1 MAATDPLITPED
13 VAARLGVEP
22 YEDDLER
29 DQVAVQCAD
38 VSAVIRSKRRSI
50 DAWLAAGLID
60 LGIVKAVACQML
72 SRALLTVHTGGIP
85 IVGESHPE
93 YSVQYN
99 QAVKAGL
106 RIEPEE
112 LALLTITKPRAKAFS
127 IIPS

>member
-1 MAATDPLITPED
+1 MAATDPLITPAD
-13 VAARLGVEP
+13 VAARQGVEE
-22 YEDDLER
+22 YDDELER
-29 DQVAVQCAD
+29 AQVAVHCAD

-50 DAWLAAGLID
+50 DQWIADGLID
-60 LGIVKAVACQML
+60 AEVVKAVGCQML

-93 YSVQYN
+93 YSVQFN

-112 LALLTITKPRAKAFS
+112 LALLVIAKPRNKAFS

>member
-22 YEDDLER
+22 YDDDLELA
-29 DQVAVQCAD
+29 QVKVQCDD
-38 VSAVIRSKRRSI
+38 VSAVIRSRRRSI
-50 DAWLAAGLID
+50 DAWLGAGLID
-60 LGIVKAVACQML
+60 IRIVKAVACQML

-106 RIEPEE
+106 RIEEDE
-112 LALLTITKPRAKAFS
+112 LALLTIAKPKNKAFS